1 MVDQNRLDTRVKKRL
16 GVSCVQSVTKM
27 VSEKRRM
34 KFSVEEE
41 LRLIH
46 EVQKRPVLEKLS

>member
-1 MVDQNRLDTRVKKRL
+1 VVDQNRLDTRVKKRL